1 MVELAFEYY
10 IRRFIQINL
19 LSQQSAVNI
28 YESNTDYKYF
38 HDFITGNKT
47 LLDPYNSGSPQ
58 FCTVEPYEAIDTCKA
73 VCMV

>member
-10 IRRFIQINL
+10 IRWFIQINL
-19 LSQQSAVNI
+19 LSKQSAVNI

-47 LLDPYNSGSPQ
+47 LLDP
-58 FCTVEPYEAIDTCKA
+58 
-73 VCMV
+73 